1 MKFVFLI
8 LFSISALF
16 CYAQEGLHFSSDKQF
31 YLKGNSVLIGNNIVS
46 TDATKPFNDD
56 KAINDLL
63 KLKYID
69 IDNDASTF
77 SSSQANLMVPG
88 SSKKIKYA
96 ALYWSAVYKY
106 DKGIRKIIN
115 REKMVYKGK
124 DERSKNINSI
134 MLKLPQGNYQ
144 SINGKIIFD
153 SYTTELFDGTKP
165 YVCYANITSLLQSS
179 KTINGNYTVANIR
192 ATEGYVSGGASGG
205 WLLYVIYESATET
218 PKYFTTYNGFVG
230 VDKTATDI
238 EFNNFKTNEVG
249 EIKTSLLLGVLEGDQ
264 KYKTDH
270 CSILN
275 ADTINYTPLTTKHRL
290 YNNFFNSTITM
301 GDDVFMERVPNST
314 NTLGFDLLKM
324 SIPNTNNSILS
335 NNSSHTTIRF
345 KTKAD
350 GFYLFFVAF
359 ETEISPIYLE
369 EKSNEGTL
377 AVFDNFDNNDS
388 TDIKEEHIS
397 ETEVLEVTNETLK
410 EKPKKKSGLEKIKN
424 IKSISIPN
432 IPKGYYLVTNVFS
445 VKENAIKWM
454 NNLEEK
460 GHRPKSYVN
469 PKNGW
474 YYIYL
479 ETNQDAQTI
488 YLKQKELSKLKYFES
503 IWILKINF

>member
-1 MKFVFLI
+1 MKFSFLI
-8 LFSISALF
+8 LFSIYALF
-16 CYAQEGLHFSSDKQF
+16 CDAQEGLRFSSNKQF

-46 TDATKPFNDD
+46 TDATEPHNDD
-56 KAINDLL
+56 EIINDLL
-63 KLKYID
+63 KLEYID

-77 SSSQANLMVPG
+77 SSSQANLTV
-88 SSKKIKYA
+88 SDTSKKIKYA

-106 DKGIRKIIN
+106 DKGIRKVIN
-115 REKMVYKGK
+115 REKLVYKGN

-134 MLKLPQGNYQ
+134 LLKLPQGDYQ
-144 SINGKIIFD
+144 PINGTIIYD
-153 SYTTELFDGTKP
+153 SFNTELFEDTKP
-165 YVCYANITSLLQSS
+165 YVCYANITSLLQNS

-192 ATEGYVSGGASGG
+192 ATEGFVSGGAAGG
-205 WLLYVIYESATET
+205 WLLYVIYESENET

-238 EFNNFKTNEVG
+238 EFTNFKTNEVG
-249 EIKTSLLLGVLEGDQ
+249 KIKTSLLLGVLEGDQ

-275 ADTINYTPLTTKHRL
+275 ADTINYTPLTTKNRL

-301 GDDVFMERVPNST
+301 EDDIFMDRVPNST

-324 SIPNTNNSILS
+324 SIPNTNNSVLS

-369 EKSNEGTL
+369 EKSNEDTL
-377 AVFDNFDNNDS
+377 AVFDKNDA
-388 TDIKEEHIS
+388 TDIEGESVSKTETSEE
-397 ETEVLEVTNETLK
+397 TRDTPK
-410 EKPKKKSGLEKIKN
+410 AKPKKKSGLEKIKS

-454 NNLEEK
+454 AHLEEK
-460 GHRPKSYVN
+460 GHHPKSYVN

-474 YYIYL
+474 HYIYL
-479 ETNQDAQTI
+479 ETNEDAETI